1 MENDR
6 WTTLFCTHLIP
17 LADVDGNS
25 VILLKSKGQ
34 KWHFMFLFPHPLW
47 TLSFLSN
54 LICIFSFLY
63 APSLSL
69 GLSISLFLFFS
80 FTITMKNKTQS
91 LLQSL
96 LTHWRSKK
104 KTHLQCWSNTNWE
117 KNGRIEVSTQRW
129 QKQRGKRSTNGNGE
143 NGGGNRMAGEDWEE
157 NGKGVGEREMEMR
170 MDKREKREKLNFS
183 FLFGMTWQ
191 SQKNLL

>member
-1 MENDR
+1 MDHSLLYTPH
-6 WTTLFCTHLIP
+6 TTCWCGWQFCNFIKKQGAKMIFHVPFSTPSL
-17 LADVDGNS
+17 NS
-25 VILLKSKGQ
+25 LLPLKSNL
-34 KWHFMFLFPHPLW
+34 HFFFSLCSFSLLRLIY
-47 TLSFLSN
+47 LSF
-54 LICIFSFLY
+54 
-63 APSLSL
+63 SLL
-69 GLSISLFLFFS
+69 LFYNNHV
-80 FTITMKNKTQS
+80 NKTQS
-91 LLQSL
+91 LLQSV

-104 KTHLQCWSNTNWE
+104 KTHLQCWSNTNWD

-129 QKQRGKRSTNGNGE
+129 QKQRGRRSTNGNGE